1 MSISAVRLLSKLL
14 SRRVQHYNLNLL
26 QKKKKKKSPDVH
38 GGDSESASEAL

>member
-26 QKKKKKKSPDVH
+26 QKKKKKSPDVH